1 MMNID
6 RRIEMGIIAQRQR
19 RRFNQVRRL
28 GMHIKQNQY
37 KRIFRVTTFP
47 KMIQEALCKYPE
59 VILDDSCYEDD
70 DAVI

>member
-1 MMNID
+1 
-6 RRIEMGIIAQRQR
+6 
-19 RRFNQVRRL
+19 
-28 GMHIKQNQY
+28 MHVKQNQY